1 MFLALLLVLVQGPA
15 TYQDGYDT
23 RDKENAHRFARMSA
37 GRLIR
42 EIDILSIKT
51 ETGERAAEQVVQ
63 QALAARQLALLQDH
77 DSKSWWQQ
85 TANYNRRAIER
96 WRQIQLSPNTFNRFA
111 KERIVTLK
119 DRLEEAEA
127 KAK

>member
-1 MFLALLLVLVQGPA
+1 MFLALLLVFVQGPA

-23 RDKENAHRFARMSA
+23 RDKESTHRFKRMSA

-42 EIDILSIKT
+42 EIDILSVKT
-51 ETGERAAEQVVQ
+51 ETGERAAELVVQ
-63 QALAARQLALLQDH
+63 QGLAARQLALVHSDA
-77 DSKSWWQQ
+77 KSWWQQ
-85 TANYNRRAIER
+85 AAKYNRNAIER
-96 WRQIQLSPNTFNRFA
+96 WRHIQLSPNTFNRFA
-111 KERIVTLK
+111 KERIVTIR